1 MEITKSLQLKTKFGI
16 LTIQLLSN
24 GQVTY
29 ITPNTIGGE
38 RLMEIKTIFAKEI
51 EEFLKS

>member
-1 MEITKSLQLKTKFGI
+1 MKVIRTLNLKTKFGI
-16 LTIQLLSN
+16 LTIQLFSD

-38 RLMEIKTIFAKEI
+38 RLMEIKRIFAKEI
-51 EEFLKS
+51 EEFINS

>member
-1 MEITKSLQLKTKFGI
+1 MVINKAIRLKTKFGI

-38 RLMEIKTIFAKEI
+38 RLMEIKRIFAKEI
-51 EEFLKS
+51 EEFINS